1 MSSLWVLQL
10 SMNWENGD
18 SKLAN
23 NSIHQSR
30 SLVAHVSRAV
40 TPLPDMTFPTLLTVE
55 PLGIAHAQRF
65 KVLLQSLLGRW
76 DLDKMD
82 LIGHQAISE
91 NLNLDSCD
99 VLSQPTQISKP
110 IFVKKC
116 VFASI
121 ALLNYIVRY
130 LGADGSGKEAL
141 VERIITAG
149 MQYTVASPY
158 DLAG

>member
-1 MSSLWVLQL
+1 MWVLHL
-10 SMNWENGD
+10 STNWENGD
-18 SKLAN
+18 SKLTN

-30 SLVAHVSRAV
+30 SLVAHVSRTV
-40 TPLPDMTFPTLLTVE
+40 TPLPDMTFPTLSTVE
-55 PLGIAHAQRF
+55 PLCLAHVQRF

-76 DLDKMD
+76 DLDVMD

-91 NLNLDSCD
+91 NLNLDSCG

-130 LGADGSGKEAL
+130 VGADGSGKEAL